1 MNGQYT
7 RRRTVSSKESELS
20 DRRKEGKKERKK
32 LGDTMLERRL
42 GAGAREKK
50 AQHGRGLKRVGW
62 SLGPDSEPSATDPSK

>member
-1 MNGQYT
+1 MTGVERGN
-7 RRRTVSSKESELS
+7 KEKS
-20 DRRKEGKKERKK
+20 RKK
-32 LGDTMLERRL
+32 KVGDTMLERRL